1 MQNEE
6 IKQSESQH
14 NEMFYLTQ
22 TEAMT
27 LLSAARYAIL
37 PPEARDEKNEQYYKT
52 MEGAITK
59 LQTQIDYNKRFQKDT
74 LEYDYIKKGVEFLL
88 EKDKDFLIKDTNVI
102 DIIEVFK
109 EEFKISLSFDK
120 VYNTM
125 KAIKKELTQKNPET
139 SQNNMYAFSH
149 YYDDMSLEDIL
160 DKEIE

>member
-6 IKQSESQH
+6 IKQSETQH

-22 TEAMT
+22 AEAMT

-59 LQTQIDYNKRFQKDT
+59 LQKQIDYNKRFQKDT
-74 LEYDYIKKGVEFLL
+74 LEYHYIKKAVEFLL
-88 EKDKDFLIKDTNVI
+88 EKEKDFLIKDTY
-102 DIIEVFK
+102 IEDTIVAFK

-120 VYNTM
+120 TYNTM
-125 KAIKKELTQKNPET
+125 KAIKKELTQESSET

-160 DKEIE
+160 DKEME